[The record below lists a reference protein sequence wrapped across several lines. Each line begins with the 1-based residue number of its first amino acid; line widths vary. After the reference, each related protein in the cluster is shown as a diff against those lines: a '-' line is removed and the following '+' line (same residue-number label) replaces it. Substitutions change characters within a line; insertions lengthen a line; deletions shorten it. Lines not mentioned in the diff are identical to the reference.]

1 MDTNTLLIGLYLFG
15 LLVLGALM
23 VYEYPDYKRF
33 REEAKKR
40 KAAQK

>member
-1 MDTNTLLIGLYLFG
+1 MDANTLLIGLYFFG

-33 REEAKKR
+33 REELKR
-40 KAAQK
+40 KAAKK